1 MPDERAPQGAESE
14 HGYQVVISLAL
25 DDEQVTT
32 REEAEAVAHRLFMS
46 VFDADEVSAGGH
58 EVEPL

>member
-1 MPDERAPQGAESE
+1 MDRAESE

-46 VFDADEVSAGGH
+46 VFGADEVSAGGH